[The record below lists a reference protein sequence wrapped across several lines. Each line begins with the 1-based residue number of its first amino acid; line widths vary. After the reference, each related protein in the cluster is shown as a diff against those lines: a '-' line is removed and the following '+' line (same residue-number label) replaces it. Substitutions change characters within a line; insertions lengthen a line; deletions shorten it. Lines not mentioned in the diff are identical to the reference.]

1 MYYSIPVAVVYTLK
15 DLLYA
20 WAGVFLRIKLSGHN
34 IIKQLS
40 TSYPMERERER
51 EKSRVKKVGAYQLSV
66 KISYKWVIPRAKT
79 IF

>member
-1 MYYSIPVAVVYTLK
+1 MSWRLSQNKTLWPQYHQTT
-15 DLLYA
+15 L
-20 WAGVFLRIKLSGHN
+20 H
-34 IIKQLS
+34 QLS
-40 TSYPMERERER
+40 YGKGERER